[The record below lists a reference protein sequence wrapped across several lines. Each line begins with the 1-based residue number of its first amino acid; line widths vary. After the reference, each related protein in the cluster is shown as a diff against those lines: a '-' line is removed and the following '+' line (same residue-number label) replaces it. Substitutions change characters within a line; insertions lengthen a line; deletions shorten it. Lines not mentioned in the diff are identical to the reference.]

1 MREGLAQ
8 MRSVYVHNPNPKF
21 SAPSHHAHK
30 LPFVLQGAIEKASSR
45 DLTHDVV
52 FYANLPPERQRR
64 IYEARRKA
72 INAAITGI
80 LYFVNIVSRE
90 VHASAEQLADQCG
103 LSTVSAAGNK
113 SITRLTRAL
122 VMMKGLGL
130 VQYKRRFDRVS
141 RKYFP
146 AEIVVTDEFIELVGI
161 SPEAWQ
167 RAVDQ
172 KLNYFNAKSSK
183 NLGKAITEADYARIA
198 RQERLEQVWNRRKT
212 EREIKAKKKVAERA
226 ERISEEQGEAEL
238 RRQISVQVSEEF
250 RAGEHLGANL
260 SDLRAIVEQRINYFK
275 KIRRE
280 ERRTH

>member
-1 MREGLAQ
+1 
-8 MRSVYVHNPNPKF
+8 MRSVYIHNPNPKF
-21 SAPSHHAHK
+21 IAPAHHAHK
-30 LPFVLQGAIEKASSR
+30 LPFVLQGAIKNTQGR
-45 DLTHDVV
+45 DLTGDMV
-52 FYANLPPERQRR
+52 FYVNLPPERRRR

-72 INAAITGI
+72 INAAITAI

-103 LSTVSAAGNK
+103 LSTVSDAGNK

-146 AEIVVTDEFIELVGI
+146 AEIVVTDTFIELVGI
-161 SPEAWQ
+161 SPESWQ

-172 KLNYFNAKSSK
+172 KLNYYNAKNSK
-183 NLGKAITEADYARIA
+183 RLGKAITESDYARIA

-212 EREIKAKKKVAERA
+212 EREINAKKKAAKRA
-226 ERISEEQGEAEL
+226 ERIAKEQGEEEL
-238 RRQISVQVSEEF
+238 HSLVKSQVSQEF
-250 RAGEHLGANL
+250 RDGLHPGASL
-260 SDLRAIVEQRINYFK
+260 SDLRSIVEHRINYLR

-280 ERRTH
+280 ESRTH

>member
-1 MREGLAQ
+1 MRAA
-8 MRSVYVHNPNPKF
+8 YVHNPNPKF
-21 SAPSHHAHK
+21 IAPAHHAHK
-30 LPFVLQGAIEKASSR
+30 LPFVLQGAIKNTQSR
-45 DLTHDVV
+45 DLTGDVV
-52 FYANLPPERQRR
+52 FYVNLPPERRRR

-130 VQYKRRFDRVS
+130 VQYKRRFDRVN

-146 AEIVVTDEFIELVGI
+146 AEIVVTDTFIELVGI

-167 RAVDQ
+167 KAVDQ
-172 KLNYFNAKSSK
+172 KLNYYNAKNSK
-183 NLGKAITEADYARIA
+183 RLGKAITEADYARIA

-212 EREIKAKKKVAERA
+212 EREINAKKKAAKRA
-226 ERISEEQGEAEL
+226 ERIAKEQGEEEL
-238 RRQISVQVSEEF
+238 HNLVKSQVSQEF
-250 RAGEHLGANL
+250 RDGLHPGSSL
-260 SDLRAIVEQRINYFK
+260 SDLRSIVEHRINYLK

-280 ERRTH
+280 ESRTH

>member
-1 MREGLAQ
+1 

-21 SAPSHHAHK
+21 IAPAHHAHK
-30 LPFVLQGAIEKASSR
+30 LPFVLQGAIKNTQSR
-45 DLTHDVV
+45 DLTGDIV
-52 FYANLPPERQRR
+52 FYVNLPAERRRR

-72 INAAITGI
+72 INAAITAI

-130 VQYKRRFDRVS
+130 VQYKRRFDRVT

-146 AEIVVTDEFIELVGI
+146 AEIIVTDTFIELVGI

-167 RAVDQ
+167 KAVNQ
-172 KLNYFNAKSSK
+172 KLNYYNAKNSK
-183 NLGKAITEADYARIA
+183 RLGKAITESDYARIA
-198 RQERLEQVWNRRKT
+198 RQERLEQAWSRRKT
-212 EREIKAKKKVAERA
+212 EREIKAKKKAAERA
-226 ERISEEQGEAEL
+226 ERIAEEQGEEEL
-238 RRQISVQVSEEF
+238 HSLVKSQVSQEF
-250 RAGEHLGANL
+250 RDGLHPGASL
-260 SDLRAIVEQRINYFK
+260 SDLRSIVEHRINYLK

-280 ERRTH
+280 ESRTH

>member
-1 MREGLAQ
+1 

-21 SAPSHHAHK
+21 IAPAHHAHK
-30 LPFVLQGAIEKASSR
+30 LPFVLQGAIKNTQGR
-45 DLTHDVV
+45 DLTGDMV
-52 FYANLPPERQRR
+52 FYVNLPPERRRR

-72 INAAITGI
+72 INAAITAI

-103 LSTVSAAGNK
+103 LSTVSDAGNK

-146 AEIVVTDEFIELVGI
+146 AEIVVTDTFIELVGI
-161 SPEAWQ
+161 SPESWQ

-172 KLNYFNAKSSK
+172 KLNYYNAKNSK
-183 NLGKAITEADYARIA
+183 RLGKAITESDYARIA

-212 EREIKAKKKVAERA
+212 EREINAKKKAAKRA
-226 ERISEEQGEAEL
+226 ERIAKEQGEEEL
-238 RRQISVQVSEEF
+238 HSLVKSQVSQEF
-250 RAGEHLGANL
+250 RDGLHPGASL
-260 SDLRAIVEQRINYFK
+260 SDLRSIVEHRINYLR

-280 ERRTH
+280 ESRTH

>member
-1 MREGLAQ
+1 
-8 MRSVYVHNPNPKF
+8 MRSVYVHNQNPKF
-21 SAPSHHAHK
+21 SAPVHHAHN
-30 LPFVLQGAIEKASSR
+30 LPFVLQGAINNTSGR
-45 DLTHDVV
+45 DLTGDVV

-90 VHASAEQLADQCG
+90 VHASAEQLADLCG
-103 LSTVSAAGNK
+103 LSTISAAGNK

-130 VQYKRRFDRVS
+130 VNYKRRFDRIS

-146 AEIVVTDEFIELVGI
+146 AEIVVTDTFIELVGI

-167 RAVDQ
+167 KAVDQ
-172 KLNYFNAKSSK
+172 KLNYYNAKNSK
-183 NLGKAITEADYARIA
+183 RLGKAITEADYARIA
-198 RQERLEQVWNRRKT
+198 RQERLEQAWNRRKT
-212 EREIKAKKKVAERA
+212 EREIKAKKKAAERA
-226 ERISEEQGEAEL
+226 ERIVEEQGEAEL
-238 RRQISVQVSEEF
+238 RRKISAQVSEEF
-250 RAGEHLGANL
+250 RAGEHPGADL

>member
-1 MREGLAQ
+1 

-21 SAPSHHAHK
+21 IAPTHHAHK
-30 LPFVLQGAIEKASSR
+30 LPFVLQGAIENTQGR
-45 DLTHDVV
+45 DLTGDMI
-52 FYANLPPERQRR
+52 FYVNLPPERRRR

-72 INAAITGI
+72 INAAITAI

-103 LSTVSAAGNK
+103 LSTVSDAGNK

-146 AEIVVTDEFIELVGI
+146 AEIVVTDTFIELVGI
-161 SPEAWQ
+161 SPESWQ

-172 KLNYFNAKSSK
+172 KLNYYNAKNSK
-183 NLGKAITEADYARIA
+183 RLGKAITESDYARIA
-198 RQERLEQVWNRRKT
+198 REERLEQVWNRRKT
-212 EREIKAKKKVAERA
+212 EREINAKKKAAKRA
-226 ERISEEQGEAEL
+226 ERIAKEQGEEEL
-238 RRQISVQVSEEF
+238 HSQVKSQVSQEF
-250 RAGEHLGANL
+250 RDGLHPGASL
-260 SDLRAIVEQRINYFK
+260 ADLRSIVEHRINYLK

-280 ERRTH
+280 ESRTH

>member
-1 MREGLAQ
+1 MRA
-8 MRSVYVHNPNPKF
+8 VYVHNPNPKF
-21 SAPSHHAHK
+21 SAPVHHAHK
-30 LPFVLQGAIEKASSR
+30 LPFVLQGAINNTSAR

-90 VHASAEQLADQCG
+90 VHASAEQLADLCG

-122 VMMKGLGL
+122 VMMKVLGL
-130 VQYKRRFDRVS
+130 VKYKRRFDRIS

-146 AEIVVTDEFIELVGI
+146 AEIVVTDTFIELVGI

-167 RAVDQ
+167 KAVDQ
-172 KLNYFNAKSSK
+172 KLNYYNARNSK
-183 NLGKAITEADYARIA
+183 RLGKAITEADYARIA
-198 RQERLEQVWNRRKT
+198 RQERLEQAWSRRKT
-212 EREIKAKKKVAERA
+212 EREIRAKKKAAERA
-226 ERISEEQGEAEL
+226 ERIAKEQGEDEL
-238 RRQISVQVSEEF
+238 HNLVKSQVSKEF
-250 RAGEHLGANL
+250 RDGLHPGASL
-260 SDLRAIVEQRINYFK
+260 SDLRSIVEHRINYLK

-280 ERRTH
+280 ESRTH

>member
-1 MREGLAQ
+1 MSL
-8 MRSVYVHNPNPKF
+8 RSVYVCNAEPKF
-21 SAPSHHAHK
+21 QAPRHHAHK
-30 LPFVLQGAIEKASSR
+30 LPFVLQGAIDKASGC
-45 DLTHDVV
+45 DLTGDVV
-52 FYANLPPERQRR
+52 FYANLPPDRKRR

-90 VHASAEQLADQCG
+90 VHASAEQLADLCG

-122 VMMKGLGL
+122 VMMKQLGL
-130 VQYKRRFDRVS
+130 VKYKRRFDRIS
-141 RKYFP
+141 CKYFP
-146 AEIVVTDEFIELVGI
+146 AEIIVTDSFIELVGI

-167 RAVDQ
+167 KAVDK
-172 KLNYFNAKSSK
+172 KLNYFNAKNSK
-183 NLGKAITEADYARIA
+183 QLGKAITEADYARIA

-212 EREIKAKKKVAERA
+212 EREIKAKKKAAERA
-226 ERISEEQGEAEL
+226 ERIAEEQGETEL
-238 RRQISVQVSEEF
+238 RRQISAQVSEEF
-250 RAGEHLGANL
+250 RAGEHPGADL
-260 SDLRAIVEQRINYFK
+260 ADLRAIVEQRINYFK

>member
-1 MREGLAQ
+1 
-8 MRSVYVHNPNPKF
+8 MRSVYIHNPNPKF
-21 SAPSHHAHK
+21 IAPAHHAHK
-30 LPFVLQGAIEKASSR
+30 LPFVLQGAIKNTQGR
-45 DLTHDVV
+45 DLTGDMI
-52 FYANLPPERQRR
+52 FYVNLPPERRRR

-72 INAAITGI
+72 INAAITAI

-103 LSTVSAAGNK
+103 LSTVSDAGNK

-146 AEIVVTDEFIELVGI
+146 AEIVVTDTFIELVGI
-161 SPEAWQ
+161 SPESWQ

-172 KLNYFNAKSSK
+172 KLNYYNAKNSK
-183 NLGKAITEADYARIA
+183 RLGKAITESDYARIA

-212 EREIKAKKKVAERA
+212 EREINAKKKAAKRA
-226 ERISEEQGEAEL
+226 ERIAKEQGEEEL
-238 RRQISVQVSEEF
+238 HNLVKSQVSQEF
-250 RAGEHLGANL
+250 RDGLHPGASL
-260 SDLRAIVEQRINYFK
+260 SDLRSIVEHRINYLK

-280 ERRTH
+280 ESRTH

>member
-1 MREGLAQ
+1 MN
-8 MRSVYVHNPNPKF
+8 VHNPNPTF
-21 SAPSHHAHK
+21 SAPAHHSHK
-30 LPFVLQGAIEKASSR
+30 LPFVLQGAIENASGR
-45 DLTHDVV
+45 DLTGDVV
-52 FYANLPPERQRR
+52 FYTNLPLERQRR

-90 VHASAEQLADQCG
+90 VHASAEQLADLCG

-130 VQYKRRFDRVS
+130 VQYKRRFDRLT

-146 AEIVVTDEFIELVGI
+146 AEIVVTETFIELVGI

-167 RAVDQ
+167 KAVDQ
-172 KLNYFNAKSSK
+172 KLNYFNAKNSK
-183 NLGKAITEADYARIA
+183 KLGKAITEADYARIA
-198 RQERLEQVWNRRKT
+198 RQERLEQAWTRRKT
-212 EREIKAKKKVAERA
+212 EREIKAKKKAAEQA
-226 ERISEEQGEAEL
+226 ERIAEEQGEQEL
-238 RRQISVQVSEEF
+238 RRLVSSQVSQEF
-250 RAGEHLGANL
+250 RAGDYPGATL
-260 SDLRAIVEQRINYFK
+260 SDLRAIVEQRINYLK

>member
-1 MREGLAQ
+1 
-8 MRSVYVHNPNPKF
+8 MRSVYIHNPNPKF
-21 SAPSHHAHK
+21 IAPAHHAHK
-30 LPFVLQGAIEKASSR
+30 LPFVLQGAIKNTQGR
-45 DLTHDVV
+45 DLTGDMI
-52 FYANLPPERQRR
+52 FYVNLPPERRRR

-72 INAAITGI
+72 INAAITAI

-103 LSTVSAAGNK
+103 LSTVSDAGNK

-146 AEIVVTDEFIELVGI
+146 AEIVVTDTFIELVGI
-161 SPEAWQ
+161 SPESWQ

-172 KLNYFNAKSSK
+172 KLNYYNAKNSK
-183 NLGKAITEADYARIA
+183 RLGKAITESDYARIA

-212 EREIKAKKKVAERA
+212 EREINAKKKAAKRA
-226 ERISEEQGEAEL
+226 ERIAKEQGEEEL
-238 RRQISVQVSEEF
+238 HSLVKSQVSQEF
-250 RAGEHLGANL
+250 RDGLHPGASL
-260 SDLRAIVEQRINYFK
+260 SDLRSIVEHRINYLK

-280 ERRTH
+280 ESRTH

>member
-1 MREGLAQ
+1 
-8 MRSVYVHNPNPKF
+8 MRSVYIHNPNPKF
-21 SAPSHHAHK
+21 IAPAHHAHK
-30 LPFVLQGAIEKASSR
+30 LPSVLQGAIKNAQGG
-45 DLTHDVV
+45 DLTGDMV
-52 FYANLPPERQRR
+52 FYVNLPPERRRR

-146 AEIVVTDEFIELVGI
+146 AEIVVTDTFIELVGI

-167 RAVDQ
+167 RAVEQ
-172 KLNYFNAKSSK
+172 KLNYFNAKNSK
-183 NLGKAITEADYARIA
+183 RLGKAITESDYARIA

-212 EREIKAKKKVAERA
+212 EREINAKKKAAERA
-226 ERISEEQGEAEL
+226 ERIAKEQGEEEL
-238 RRQISVQVSEEF
+238 HSLVKSQVSQEF
-250 RAGEHLGANL
+250 RDGLHPGASL
-260 SDLRAIVEQRINYFK
+260 SDLRSIVEHRINYLK

-280 ERRTH
+280 ESRTH

>member
-1 MREGLAQ
+1 
-8 MRSVYVHNPNPKF
+8 MRSVYIHNPNPKF
-21 SAPSHHAHK
+21 IAPAHHAHK
-30 LPFVLQGAIEKASSR
+30 LPSVLQGAIKNAQGC
-45 DLTHDVV
+45 DLTGDMV
-52 FYANLPPERQRR
+52 FYVNLPPERRRR

-146 AEIVVTDEFIELVGI
+146 AEIVVTDTFIELVGI

-167 RAVDQ
+167 RAVEQ
-172 KLNYFNAKSSK
+172 KLNYFNAKNSK
-183 NLGKAITEADYARIA
+183 RLGKAITESDYARIA

-212 EREIKAKKKVAERA
+212 EREINAKKKAAERA
-226 ERISEEQGEAEL
+226 ERIAKEQGEEEL
-238 RRQISVQVSEEF
+238 HSLVKSQVSQEF
-250 RAGEHLGANL
+250 RDGLHPGASL
-260 SDLRAIVEQRINYFK
+260 SDLRSIVEHRINYLK

-280 ERRTH
+280 ESRTH